1 MIKTFCGDS
10 IIMVYEVVLIV
21 LELCIAY
28 VSVNPIFVLNENQ
41 WLYISSALAQVVAA
55 LFGLTF
61 AGYQFYQ
68 ENMQKM
74 IESDESL
81 LDSVQALRM
90 NFYNELRVLCYT
102 VSFDVSCFIIAMI
115 LWKQNQK
122 IFYFVG
128 NFTFNNGVTFF
139 VVSTILIVLFILK
152 VADQDYLATISSQ
165 AKKRLDDERVKEEH
179 GGNDLNKNNYFEFMR
194 DFKQMETY
202 IIDITSE
209 IEQRHKLHIYKR
221 MTLVDRIEMIGMYH
235 GEMVGLLSRV
245 NRVRKYRN
253 YLVHGRG
260 DNYVSR
266 DMLEEL
272 QKVFYELKE
281 KLEGYKK
288 YGNL

>member
-1 MIKTFCGDS
+1 MIYVLG
-10 IIMVYEVVLIV
+10 LIV
-21 LELCIAY
+21 LEVCIAY
-28 VSVNPIFVLNENQ
+28 ESYNPIFFLNENQ

-55 LFGLTF
+55 LFGLTC

-90 NFYNELRVLCYT
+90 NFYNKLRVLCYT
-102 VSFDVSCFIIAMI
+102 VSFDVLCFIIAMI
-115 LWKQNQK
+115 LWKQNHK

-139 VVSTILIVLFILK
+139 IVSTILIVLFILK
-152 VADQDYLATISSQ
+152 VADPDCLATISNQ
-165 AKKRLDDERVKEEH
+165 AKKKLDDERGKEEH
-179 GGNDLNKNNYFEFMR
+179 RENDLNNYFEFMR

-202 IIDITSE
+202 IIDITNE
-209 IEQRHKLHIYKR
+209 IEQRHKLHIYKT

-235 GEMVGLLSRV
+235 GEIAGLLSRV
-245 NRVRKYRN
+245 NRIRQYRN
-253 YLVHGRG
+253 YLAHGRG

-266 DMLEEL
+266 DMLGEL
-272 QKVFYELKE
+272 QAVFNELKA
-281 KLEGYKK
+281 KLEEYKK
-288 YGNL
+288 CGKL